1 MKKINF
7 KKPLLVFGKPAA
19 DELGP
24 IMIHE
29 SLANCLIQGQSG
41 NPMKMN
47 SICTRI
53 YEKGEVELDDQDFEF
68 LKSAIKSNRIGN
80 DLILSAALSEI
91 EIQTK

>member
-7 KKPLLVFGKPAA
+7 KKQLTIFGKPAA
-19 DELGP
+19 DEQGP

-41 NPMKMN
+41 NPMKMD

-53 YEKGEVELDDQDFEF
+53 YEKGEVELDQQDLDF
-68 LKSAIKSNRIGN
+68 LKSAIRSNRIGN

-91 EIQTK
+91 ENQTK